1 MKQLILLGGGGHC
14 HACLDV
20 IEREAKYVI
29 LGIVMPIPTDQKE
42 ILGYQI
48 IGSDDDLDLLLAK
61 TVHALVAVGQIK
73 NAENRQR
80 LYQLLKSYGAT
91 LPVIQSPLSYCSAR
105 ATIGEGSILMHGSL
119 VNSGV
124 QIGSNCIVNT
134 QSLIEHDSIIGDHC
148 HIAPGAKVNGGVRIG
163 NGVFVGSGSVI
174 KEGVSIGDRA
184 VIGAGQVVLNN
195 VSANAIMRFPVG

>member
-1 MKQLILLGGGGHC
+1 MKRLILLGGGGHC

-20 IEREAKYVI
+20 IEREAKYVVS
-29 LGIVMPIPTDQKE
+29 GIVMPMPTAQKE
-42 ILGYQI
+42 VFGYPI
-48 IGSDDDLDLLLAK
+48 IGSDDDLELLLAK
-61 TVHALVAVGQIK
+61 TNHAIVAVGQIK
-73 NAENRQR
+73 SAENRKK

-91 LPVIQSPLSYCSAR
+91 LPVIQSPLSYCSER
-105 ATIGEGSILMHGSL
+105 ATIGEGSVLMHASL

-124 QIGSNCIVNT
+124 KIGSNCIVNT

-174 KEGVSIGDRA
+174 KEGISIGDRA
-184 VIGAGQVVLNN
+184 VIGAGQVVLDN
-195 VSANAIMRFPVG
+195 VSANEILRFPVG